1 MVGDTNAPCHARRS
15 LTDESACVDTTARS
29 CFNRGW
35 ETIIASDA
43 AASAGHEQ
51 HRRALVGFEFAF
63 GEVLETD
70 EILERLQ

>member
-1 MVGDTNAPCHARRS
+1 MVGDAGRLVKFRRPVTNK
-15 LTDESACVDTTARS
+15 TACVDTTARS

-35 ETIIASDA
+35 ETIIAGDA

-63 GEVLETD
+63 GEVLET
-70 EILERLQ
+70 EEVLERLK

>member
-1 MVGDTNAPCHARRS
+1 MTPLDSLSSRRPRTNK
-15 LTDESACVDTTARS
+15 TACVDTTARS
-29 CFNRGW
+29 CFSRGW

-63 GEVLETD
+63 GDVLETD
-70 EILERLQ
+70 EILERLK